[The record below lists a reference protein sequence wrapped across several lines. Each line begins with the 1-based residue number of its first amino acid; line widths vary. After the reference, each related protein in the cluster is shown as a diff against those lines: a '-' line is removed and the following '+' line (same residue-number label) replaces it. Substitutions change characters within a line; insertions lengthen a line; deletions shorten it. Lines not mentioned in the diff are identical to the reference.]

1 VGPATRFQWG
11 SFYAAS
17 LLRLDP
23 KDADKILNV
32 TGQVLGELDG
42 PDRIYRRA
50 RLRLARL
57 DKSLRKWD
65 ADTGSVHH
73 AVIVGLRERM
83 QHICVKI
90 PQAEPARAS
99 CDAFLASA

>member
-1 VGPATRFQWG
+1 VGIN
-11 SFYAAS
+11 
-17 LLRLDP
+17 DP
-23 KDADKILNV
+23 DKILNV

-50 RLRLARL
+50 RMRLARL
-57 DKSLRKWD
+57 DKSLRKWN
-65 ADTGSVHH
+65 ADTGNAHH

-83 QHICVKI
+83 QQICVKI
-90 PQAEPARAS
+90 PQSEPARAS